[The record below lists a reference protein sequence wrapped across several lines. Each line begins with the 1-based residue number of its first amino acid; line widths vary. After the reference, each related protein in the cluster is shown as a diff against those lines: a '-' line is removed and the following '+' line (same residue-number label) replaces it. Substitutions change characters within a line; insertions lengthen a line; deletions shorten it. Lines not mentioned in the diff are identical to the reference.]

1 MSMDDF
7 LHRSDELHVEI
18 LALLDGIPAYPGI
31 RHEVALVACGMALE
45 HALSLRLLVRAEC
58 YTSALSMMRLQYEAL
73 TRSVWLLYAA
83 SDLQVET
90 LASPLTLNAEHAAKK
105 MPMFA
110 AMLEQIGRTA
120 PDQASRMLLNFKKTN
135 YHAMNSFVHSGIHP
149 LRRHV
154 EGYPVKLIQDVL
166 RNSNGLNV
174 MTLQMGVIL
183 TGNPRFN
190 GVISAVQ
197 EEFHQILPGLTSPI
211 H

>member
-1 MSMDDF
+1 MDDF
-7 LHRSDELHVEI
+7 LDRSDELHAQI
-18 LALLDGIPAYPGI
+18 LELLDGVPAYPGI

-83 SDLQVET
+83 TDLQVET
-90 LASPLTLNAEHAAKK
+90 LASPLTLDAEHAAKK

-110 AMLEQIGRTA
+110 AMLDQIVKTA
-120 PDQASRMLLNFKKTN
+120 PDPASRMLLNFKEVT

-149 LRRHV
+149 LRRHS
-154 EGYPVKLIQDVL
+154 EGYPLKLVEDVL
-166 RNSNGLNV
+166 RNSNGLNM
-174 MTLQMGVIL
+174 MTLQVGTIL
-183 TGNPRFN
+183 SGHSRFY
-190 GVISAVQ
+190 GAIRTAQ
-197 EEFHQILPGLTSPI
+197 EEFHQILPGLAPPI

>member
-1 MSMDDF
+1 MDDF
-7 LHRSDELHVEI
+7 LDRSDELHVEI
-18 LALLDGIPAYPGI
+18 LGLLDGVPAYPGI

-83 SDLQVET
+83 TDLQVET
-90 LASPLTLNAEHAAKK
+90 LASPLTLDAEHAAKK

-110 AMLEQIGRTA
+110 AMLDQIVKTA
-120 PDQASRMLLNFKKTN
+120 PDQASRMLLNFKETN

-149 LRRHV
+149 LRRHA
-154 EGYPVKLIQDVL
+154 EGYPVKLVQDVL

-174 MTLQMGVIL
+174 MTLQMGAIL
-183 TGNPRFN
+183 AGDSRINSVMR
-190 GVISAVQ
+190 AVQ
-197 EEFHQILPGLTSPI
+197 EEFHQILPGLTPPV

>member
-1 MSMDDF
+1 MDEF
-7 LHRSDELHVEI
+7 LDRSDELHVEI
-18 LALLDGIPAYPGI
+18 LRLLDGVPAYPGI

-45 HALSLRLLVRAEC
+45 HALSLRLLVRAQC

-83 SDLQVET
+83 TDLQVET
-90 LASPLTLNAEHAAKK
+90 LASPLTLDAEHAAKK

-110 AMLEQIGRTA
+110 AMLEQIGKTA
-120 PDQASRMLLNFKKTN
+120 PEQASRMLLNFKETN
-135 YHAMNSFVHSGIHP
+135 YHAMNSFVHSGVHP
-149 LRRHV
+149 LRRHA

-183 TGNPRFN
+183 SGDPCFN
-190 GVISAVQ
+190 GVIRAVQ
-197 EEFHQILPGLTSPI
+197 EGFHQILPGLVPPL